1 MSPSLN
7 WDFVQRFRAPRAPDP
22 VYRWDATVRFVDA
35 GRALARARVPGLRAA
50 IAVWADRLADLGG
63 EPVCQD
69 WSRFRPLRLSR
80 EEDWSDWLAHLIET
94 SSTGVLAAGLFG
106 LTETKCRRARVEREV
121 AMEGSRLDLQIHWSD
136 GTYAHIEVKVGD
148 LSLAKTVPT
157 ALAHRRLVGTGRC
170 DDFLLL
176 PREDRPEW
184 AAVYAANPAVP
195 ITAITWHD
203 VASAIRYSLAS
214 SVQEPTVWRAW
225 AAAYLGAIHHRLLA
239 HPRIDVNHT
248 GSLGIDMAGLLEILE
263 ETIS

>member
-1 MSPSLN
+1 VL
-7 WDFVQRFRAPRAPDP
+7 RFRAPRAPDP
-22 VYRWDATVRFVDA
+22 VHTWDATVRFVSA

-50 IAVWADRLADLGG
+50 IAVWTHRLADLGG

-94 SSTGVLAAGLFG
+94 SSTGVLAAKLFG
-106 LTETKCRRARVEREV
+106 LTEAKCRRGRVEREV
-121 AMEGSRLDLQIHWSD
+121 TVESSRLDLQIHWSD
-136 GTYAHIEVKVGD
+136 GTYAHVEVKVGD
-148 LSLAKTVPT
+148 LSLAKTVPA
-157 ALAHRRLVGTGRC
+157 ALGHRRLLGTAHC

-184 AAVYAANPAVP
+184 AVVYAANSAVP

-225 AAAYLGAIHHRLLA
+225 AVAYLGAIHHRLLS
-239 HPRIDVNHT
+239 HPRIDLNQT
-248 GSLGIDMAGLLEILE
+248 ATLGIDMADLLEILE
-263 ETIS
+263 ETIT